1 MVLRQM
7 PHGENMLIRAEG
19 VSKSFG
25 SNHILKS
32 IRVQINRGER
42 IALIGINGS
51 GKSTLLQILIGRL
64 KPDTGELVLNT
75 DRIGY
80 LSQMPEFDS
89 KETVVDFVRGSSI
102 STLLSS
108 RIEELES
115 MMASGKL
122 DDGLTWDDLAEEY
135 GYLRSQMSQFEGRLN
150 SRELEVLDRMGISEE
165 ILSKRM
171 GELSGG
177 EITKVT
183 LAEVL
188 IRAEEYDILVLDEPT
203 SHLDIDA
210 VEWLG
215 DFLLKQKC
223 AQLIVS
229 HDRYFLDDV
238 VTKVIELDGGRIR
251 AYSGN
256 YSSFVEKKAMDV
268 ERQWKEW
275 EKVRIERD
283 RQERKVEELHRR
295 DWFGITHK
303 TRQKML
309 EKMEEVDK
317 PIKDREILMDIGVRG
332 KSGKNMILAK
342 DLEVRRG
349 RSIVLKGVDM
359 SLETGDKLGIFGPN
373 GAGKTTLVKALLQ
386 ELPYSGE
393 MWIAPGARIG
403 YYSQGQDMLDNTL
416 SAEQQLLKV
425 LGEDEKLS
433 SRKLLAKF
441 LLTGEQVERPIGTLS
456 GGERARVAL
465 AMLIAERRNL
475 LIMDEPTNY
484 LDIPAKHAV
493 ESALTEYPGTLLIVT
508 HDRYLMDAV
517 CNKVGLLHEGLL
529 NVHLGNYSHLK
540 GRQMKTTKVEEAQ
553 LYRVV
558 SPFTEWKSRK
568 KYLPG
573 DRITI
578 AQSEMGNYRWALDT
592 GKIKRIP
599 GKEMKKVQT

>member
-1 MVLRQM
+1 MVLRQV
-7 PHGENMLIRAEG
+7 PHGESMLVRAEG

-25 SNHILKS
+25 SNHIIKS

-51 GKSTLLQILIGRL
+51 GKSTLLRILIGSL
-64 KPDTGELVLNT
+64 KPDLGEVILNT

-80 LSQMPEFDS
+80 LAQIPEFDPGES
-89 KETVVDFVRGSSI
+89 VADFVRGSSI
-102 STLLSS
+102 STSLSS

-122 DDGLTWDDLAEEY
+122 DHGLTWDDLAEEY
-135 GYLRSQMSQFEGRLN
+135 GRLRSQMSQFQGHLN
-150 SRELEVLDRMGISEE
+150 SVELEILERMGIGEE

-183 LAEVL
+183 LADVL

-210 VEWLG
+210 VEWLE

-238 VTKVIELDGGRIR
+238 VTKVIELEKGRLR

-256 YSSFVEKKAMDV
+256 YSSFVEKKTMDV
-268 ERQWKEW
+268 ERQLKEW

-283 RQERKVEELHRR
+283 MQERKVEELHRR
-295 DWFGITHK
+295 DWFGTTHK
-303 TRQKML
+303 TRQRML
-309 EKMEEVDK
+309 EKMGEVEK

-332 KSGKNMILAK
+332 KSGKNMIMVK

-349 RSIVLKGVDM
+349 RSTVLKGVDM

-373 GAGKTTLVKALLQ
+373 GAGKTTLIKALLQ
-386 ELPYSGE
+386 ELPYRGE
-393 MWIAPGARIG
+393 MWVAPGARVG

-433 SRKLLAKF
+433 TRKLLAKF
-441 LLTGEQVERPIGTLS
+441 LLVGEQVERPIGTLS

-465 AMLIAERRNL
+465 ALLIADRRNL

-493 ESALTEYPGTLLIVT
+493 ESALAEYPGTLLIVT

-529 NVHLGNYSHLK
+529 NVHVGNYSDLK
-540 GRQMKTTKVEEAQ
+540 GRQMKATKVEEAQ
-553 LYRVV
+553 LYRVI

-573 DRITI
+573 DRISI
-578 AQSEMGNYRWALDT
+578 AQSEMEDFRWAIDT
-592 GKIKRIP
+592 GKIKRVP
-599 GKEMKKVQT
+599 GKEMKRVQT